1 VSTLARY
8 FHTVRHLRPI
18 QLAGRARLHWRR
30 ATADMRAAPALRPG
44 SLGYVTPIAR
54 APSLVAQDV
63 FRFLN
68 EERRC
73 SIVSDWS
80 PAGAARL
87 WIYNLH
93 YFDDLNATGADSR
106 RTWHRQL
113 LQRWTEE
120 NPPAP
125 GDAWDPYP
133 VSRRITNWV
142 KWAVRGNELPAACV
156 ASLAVQARWLLPR
169 LEYHLLG
176 NHLLTNAK
184 ALIHAGLYFQGAEAE
199 RWLARGLHILE
210 RQLPEQVLPDG
221 GHFERSPMY
230 HAAVLEDLL
239 DLLNLLRAYGRTPP
253 SVFAATIQTMRAW
266 LKVMTHPDGDIAF
279 FNDAALDEAPSSAAL
294 EDYARRLGLP
304 DAPDG
309 RQALVVL
316 TASGH
321 VRALIGPAC
330 LLCDCAAVGPDYQ
343 PGHAHADSLS
353 FELSVFGRRVLVNS
367 GTSQYGSGAERLRQ
381 RGTAAHNTVVVD
393 RLDSSEVWSAFR
405 VARRARV
412 RLHIAEVTP
421 SGVLIEASHDG
432 YRRLRG
438 HNEHVRR
445 WLLDQAALTIED
457 RITGP
462 FEHAEAYYHL
472 HPEIG
477 VRRTAAG
484 EVTLTGLA
492 GGSGRLEFRGAASI
506 EVLAGTWHPRFGV
519 ELPNQLVVARFAG
532 AALTTRMS
540 WRAPA

>member
-1 VSTLARY
+1 MSTLARY
-8 FHTVRHLRPI
+8 FHTIRHLRPI
-18 QLAGRARLHWRR
+18 QLAARARLRWQR
-30 ATADMRAAPALRPG
+30 AAADTRAAPALRPG
-44 SLGYVTPIAR
+44 SRGYVAPIAR
-54 APSLVAQDV
+54 APSLVAPDV

-68 EERRC
+68 VERRC
-73 SIVSDWS
+73 STAADWR

-87 WIYNLH
+87 WVYNLH
-93 YFDDLNATGADSR
+93 YFDDLNAAGMDSR
-106 RTWHRQL
+106 RMWHQRL

-133 VSRRITNWV
+133 VSRRIINWV
-142 KWAVRGNELPAACV
+142 KWAARGNELPAPCV
-156 ASLAVQARWLLPR
+156 ASLAVQARWLLGR

-199 RWLARGLHILE
+199 HWLARGLHIVE

-239 DLLNLLRAYGRTPP
+239 DLLNLLCAYGRAPP
-253 SVFAATIQTMRAW
+253 SALPAAIQTMRAW

-279 FNDAALDEAPSSAAL
+279 FNDAALDEAPTYEAF
-294 EDYARRLGLP
+294 ENYARRLELP
-304 DAPDG
+304 DAPDAQ
-309 RQALVVL
+309 QALVVL
-316 TASGH
+316 ASSGY
-321 VRALIGPAC
+321 VRTLAGSAC
-330 LLCDCAAVGPDYQ
+330 LLCDCAPLGPDYQ

-353 FELSVFGRRVLVNS
+353 FELSLFGQRVLVNS
-367 GTSQYGSGAERLRQ
+367 GTSQYESGAERLRQ

-393 RLDSSEVWSAFR
+393 GLDSSEVWDAFR

-412 RLHIAEVTP
+412 RLHTAQVTP

-432 YRRLRG
+432 YCRLSG

-445 WLLDQAALTIED
+445 WLLERAGLSIED
-457 RITGP
+457 RISGS
-462 FEHAEAYYHL
+462 FRRAEAYFHL

-477 VRRTAAG
+477 ARRTTSS
-484 EVTLTGLA
+484 EVTLTGLV
-492 GGSGRLEFRGAASI
+492 GGSGRLEFRGAASV
-506 EVLAGTWHPRFGV
+506 EVLSGTWHPRFGV
-519 ELPNQLVVARFAG
+519 ALQNQLVVARFAG
-532 AALTTRMS
+532 ATLTTRVS
-540 WRAPA
+540 WSAPA